1 MSRSH
6 YYAYPPP
13 TRAHPAAHNPSYHN
27 YLGMSLANAPVLYI
41 SRPMPQQPM
50 PPVVGRPRQPKQL
63 RTPDRR
69 KRYGMIFNTDPLGGM
84 ADDEDDDSTWSMSRS
99 RALQWTRTQQRRQHS
114 ARTRNSSPA
123 QEIAARYRASHSSN
137 DRSPTSSSSVTYLQV
152 PSVHGYS
159 SGTRSR
165 TTSGETTLTE
175 QSGPR
180 LRYRDSRANAM
191 DRATKEAYLMA
202 VQAGGYRNI
211 PCQRPGCRGVLPT
224 IRDLASHLAI
234 HDLDPRR
241 TSYAAHA
248 ARPPYHSFMDM
259 GHSVEGR
266 RRRRPFRSL
275 APYAR
280 TGRSYSTKLRR
291 YLAKLTSPCMPYYDD
306 DDYF

>member
-84 ADDEDDDSTWSMSRS
+84 ADDEDEDEDDDSTWSMSRS

-137 DRSPTSSSSVTYLQV
+137 DRPPTSSSSVTYLQV

-180 LRYRDSRANAM
+180 LRYRDSRATAM
-191 DRATKEAYLMA
+191 DRAVSYRVWAP
-202 VQAGGYRNI
+202 AGDLPNVTSCR
-211 PCQRPGCRGVLPT
+211 QRKHT
-224 IRDLASHLAI
+224 
-234 HDLDPRR
+234 
-241 TSYAAHA
+241 
-248 ARPPYHSFMDM
+248 
-259 GHSVEGR
+259 
-266 RRRRPFRSL
+266 
-275 APYAR
+275 
-280 TGRSYSTKLRR
+280 
-291 YLAKLTSPCMPYYDD
+291 
-306 DDYF
+306 